1 MPRTIILLLIL
12 FVLCIIC
19 VDSTVTVSVR
29 KDLPQPSTNDQDLE
43 HMAPI
48 DYATFKNKTPYGR
61 CSQGNM
67 KRTDCEVGNC
77 PLGTTVSDQTF
88 CEIQCAQEPDP
99 KLKAQCYNHCM
110 DMMPNCH

>member
-1 MPRTIILLLIL
+1 MGMPRTIILLLIL

-29 KDLPQPSTNDQDLE
+29 KDSE

-48 DYATFKNKTPYGR
+48 DYATFENKTPYGR

-99 KLKAQCYNHCM
+99 KIKAQCYNHCM
-110 DMMPNCH
+110 GMMPNCH